1 MNIKG
6 HKRKDHESLGTFILT
21 ENIWFT
27 YYDVT
32 FHNTNSKTRISSSLM
47 DSRRTPKLTHTQT
60 QFHLLWFHIHI
71 YFILI
76 INYVQFCWSDRD
88 VKQQQE
94 KQREVVIR
102 QRCSFVG
109 FRVQGRR
116 GTCRPLQVHSGMYP
130 EGMSEEEGGE
140 SPHVRVIISVERQRE
155 EIMCQWE
162 KSVNSLSSCDI
173 FSFYIWGSLPWSLVS
188 VVIATKQQL
197 CDHVLL
203 SWTLSIPES
212 EEDIFFIVNCN
223 CDHFHEVKAQ
233 SLCFNVGIIL
243 EK

>member
-1 MNIKG
+1 MSPWELLFSQKTFDSHIMMLLFTIQTAKQESPPVWWTVEG
-6 HKRKDHESLGTFILT
+6 HQ
-21 ENIWFT
+21 
-27 YYDVT
+27 
-32 FHNTNSKTRISSSLM
+32 SSH
-47 DSRRTPKLTHTQT
+47 THTQT

-130 EGMSEEEGGE
+130 EGMSDEEGGE

-155 EIMCQWE
+155 EIMWQWE

>member
-1 MNIKG
+1 MIHILWCYFSQYKQQNKNLLQSDG
-6 HKRKDHESLGTFILT
+6 QLKDTKAHT
-21 ENIWFT
+21 
-27 YYDVT
+27 
-32 FHNTNSKTRISSSLM
+32 H
-47 DSRRTPKLTHTQT
+47 THTQT

-130 EGMSEEEGGE
+130 EGMSDEEGGE

>member
-47 DSRRTPKLTHTQT
+47 DSRRTPKLTHTHTQT

-130 EGMSEEEGGE
+130 EGMSDEEGGE

-212 EEDIFFIVNCN
+212 EEDIFFYCKLQLWS
-223 CDHFHEVKAQ
+223 F
-233 SLCFNVGIIL
+233 SWS
-243 EK
+243 